1 MCNWWPFRIYDC
13 LHRFALYYYAAAVD
27 WGKRMIQILLF
38 VLLGSSLLVFI
49 EEREWQAY
57 VKLALF
63 IIVSASILKFLS

>member
-1 MCNWWPFRIYDC
+1 MCHWWSIRIYDC
-13 LHRFALYYYAAAVD
+13 FHCFALYDYAAAVD
-27 WGKRMIQILLF
+27 RGKHMIQILLF

-63 IIVSASILKFLS
+63 IIVSTSILKFLS